1 MIYDPNTGQW
11 AQRPAPSQNT
21 APGGLTTGAYGT
33 FLRSPDARQTV
44 QGQMVGLLKSDTP
57 YMKINEQKGQQF
69 AAGRGLLNSTLAGQA
84 GRRAAIEGALP
95 IAAADATTF
104 AQAGAQNQDA
114 LNRMAALDLQR
125 QAATAQAYGGGNTY
139 NALDSELEHDRRK
152 ELMRLENQLNRE
164 ASREDRDW
172 RSGESA
178 ADREWRTGES
188 GLDRGLEREFFWE
201 NMNESQRDRAFRA
214 DQASQDRGLT
224 REQWDREQAERARDR
239 EFEREERGLDRQFQL
254 DSMSQQQRFQLFGDV
269 IGMTMGTMFS
279 SPDFFRDPDG
289 AAGFI
294 NFFTGDVFG
303 GLFSRFFGGGS
314 GGDNNANKPATDP
327 GGG

>member
-11 AQRPAPSQNT
+11 ANRPAPSQNT
-21 APGGLTTGAYGT
+21 APGGLATGAYGT
-33 FLRSPDARQTV
+33 FLRTPDASQTV
-44 QGQMVGLLKSDTP
+44 RGQMVGLLRSDSP
-57 YMKINEQKGQQF
+57 FMRVNEQKAQQF
-69 AAGRGLLNSTLAGQA
+69 SANRGLLNSTLAGQA

-104 AQAGAQNQDA
+104 SQAAAQNQDA

-125 QAATAQAYGGGNTY
+125 QAATATGGGVVY
-139 NALDSELEHDRRK
+139 QQNALDSETEHERRK

-172 RSGESA
+172 RSGESRA
-178 ADREWRTGES
+178 EREWRTGES
-188 GLDRGLEREFFWE
+188 GLERGMQREFFWE
-201 NMNESQRDRAFRA
+201 NMNEAQRDRAFRA

-224 REQWDREQAERARDR
+224 RDQWDREQAERARDR
-239 EFEREERGLDRQFQL
+239 EFDREERRADRQFQL
-254 DSMSQQQRFQLFGDV
+254 DNMTNQARFDLFGQV
-269 IGMTMGTMFS
+269 LRMTMGTMFS

-289 AAGFI
+289 AAGFVE
-294 NFFTGDVFG
+294 FFTGDVFG
-303 GLFSRFFGGGS
+303 GLFRRFFGGG
-314 GGDNNANKPATDP
+314 NATAP